1 KDKGGAHMRGKEDK
15 SNPATCQ
22 ACHGLSPHKDS
33 GMAAKLNHHTDKIA
47 CQTCHIPA
55 IARGG
60 VATKMSWDWS
70 TAGRLTPD
78 GKPMIKKDDKGR
90 VIYDS
95 KKGDFTLGENVVPE
109 YAWFNGKVSYTL
121 LGDKRSRTPKA

>member
-1 KDKGGAHMRGKEDK
+1 VLDQDRNIQIQSQKNVKKINQLTQTVGKDKGGAHMRGKEDK

-70 TAGRLTPD
+70 TAGRQA
-78 GKPMIKKDDKGR
+78 DDQEGR
-90 VIYDS
+90 Q
-95 KKGDFTLGENVVPE
+95 GARHLRLEEG
-109 YAWFNGKVSYTL
+109 
-121 LGDKRSRTPKA
+121 